1 VHQAEI
7 ARVFEADG
15 PFTSLYLD
23 TEGDVEQAA
32 DRVALRWK
40 NLRGSMLAA
49 GVPEGTV
56 AAIDPLV
63 EGSHMAG
70 ATLAVIAAVDGPRY
84 AANLPDPP
92 PRDTLLRHG
101 ALPDVLPLLAAA
113 QAAVPHLAVLTDRT
127 GADMAARGVADGE
140 ARAERVEGRVTPHLH
155 KPQAGGWSQPRFHHR
170 AEAIWE
176 SNASEV
182 ADALARL
189 VDQVRPRFVAAAGD
203 VRALQLLREQAPKR
217 VRELLTVVGGEYGSL
232 EAVFAEADKLAA
244 ATVEADNRA
253 LLDRLAEELG
263 QAADP
268 GAERGDRAVG
278 GAPAPAAER
287 GTRAVEG
294 AGATLAAL
302 ARGQVATLLLTGL
315 FLDDRR
321 TAWFGPAPTDVAA
334 DREAL
339 AGLGVPGPVEGRL
352 VDVAVRAAL
361 GTGAEV
367 RVLDPADE
375 TRPAA
380 DRGATHDAP
389 APPEHAPAEGLGALL
404 RFPLGP

>member
-15 PFTSLYLD
+15 PFTSVYLD

-101 ALPDVLPLLAAA
+101 ALPDVVPLLAAA
-113 QAAVPHLAVLTDRT
+113 QAAVPHVAVLTDRT
-127 GADMAARGVADGE
+127 GADMAARGVADE
-140 ARAERVEGRVTPHLH
+140 AARAERVEGRVTPHLH
-155 KPQAGGWSQPRFHHR
+155 KPQAGGWSQPRYHHR

-176 SNASEV
+176 SNAAEV

-217 VRELLTVVGGEYGSL
+217 VRELLTVVGGELGSL

-253 LLDRLAEELG
+253 LLDRFATERG
-263 QAADP
+263 QVAT
-268 GAERGDRAVG
+268 GAEGGD
-278 GAPAPAAER
+278 
-287 GTRAVEG
+287 RAVEG
-294 AGATLAAL
+294 AAATLAAL

-334 DREAL
+334 DRDAL
-339 AGLGVPGPVEGRL
+339 VDLGVPGPVEGRL

-375 TRPAA
+375 TRPAEG
-380 DRGATHDAP
+380 RGTTHDAP
-389 APPEHAPAEGLGALL
+389 APPAHAPGQGLGALL

>member
-7 ARVFEADG
+7 ARVFQADG
-15 PFTSLYLD
+15 PFTSVYMD

-32 DRVALRWK
+32 ELVALRWK

-70 ATLAVIAAVDGPRY
+70 ATLAVIAAVDRPLY
-84 AANLPDPP
+84 SANLPDPP
-92 PRDTLLRHG
+92 PRETLLRHG

-113 QAAVPHLAVLTDRT
+113 QAAVPHVAVLTDRT
-127 GADMAARGVADGE
+127 GADMAARGVADEE

-217 VRELLTVVGGEYGSL
+217 VRELLTVVGGEHGSL
-232 EAVFAEADKLAA
+232 EAVFAEADKLVA
-244 ATVEADNRA
+244 ATVEADGRA
-253 LLDRLAEELG
+253 VLERFAEELG
-263 QAADP
+263 QAAAGGEAGGLAVQ
-268 GAERGDRAVG
+268 GAA
-278 GAPAPAAER
+278 
-287 GTRAVEG
+287 
-294 AGATLAAL
+294 ATLDAL
-302 ARGQVATLLLTGL
+302 GRGQVATLLLTGL
-315 FLDDRR
+315 FLDDQR

-334 DREAL
+334 DRDAL
-339 AGLGVPGPVEGRL
+339 VGLGVPAPAEGRL

-367 RVLDPADE
+367 RILDPADE
-375 TRPAA
+375 TRSAE
-380 DRGATHDAP
+380 DRGTTHDAP
-389 APPEHAPAEGLGALL
+389 APPEHAPGEGLGALL

>member
-1 VHQAEI
+1 MHQAEI

-15 PFTSLYLD
+15 PFTSVYLD

-49 GVPEGTV
+49 GVPGATV

-63 EGSHMAG
+63 GGSHMAG

-84 AANLPDPP
+84 AASLPDPP

-101 ALPDVLPLLAAA
+101 ALPDVVPLLAAA
-113 QAAVPHLAVLTDRT
+113 QAAVPHVAVLTDRT
-127 GADMAARGVADGE
+127 GADMAARGVADE
-140 ARAERVEGRVTPHLH
+140 AARAERVEGRVTPHLH
-155 KPQAGGWSQPRFHHR
+155 KSQAGGWSQPRFHHR

-217 VRELLTVVGGEYGSL
+217 VRELLCVVGGELGAL
-232 EAVFAEADKLAA
+232 EGVFAEADKLAA

-253 LLDRLAEELG
+253 LLDRFAEELG
-263 QAADP
+263 QAAT
-268 GAERGDRAVG
+268 GAEG
-278 GAPAPAAER
+278 GAQ
-287 GTRAVEG
+287 AVEG
-294 AGATLAAL
+294 AAATLAAL

-334 DREAL
+334 DRDAL
-339 AGLGVPGPVEGRL
+339 ADLGVPGPVEGRL

-375 TRPAA
+375 TRPAEG
-380 DRGATHDAP
+380 RGATHDAP
-389 APPEHAPAEGLGALL
+389 APPAHAPGEGLGALL

>member
-15 PFTSLYLD
+15 PFTSVYLD

-32 DRVALRWK
+32 DRAALRWK

-49 GVPEGTV
+49 GVPEATV

-63 EGSHMAG
+63 GGSHMAG

-84 AANLPDPP
+84 AASLPDPP

-101 ALPDVLPLLAAA
+101 ALPDVVPLLAAA
-113 QAAVPHLAVLTDRT
+113 QAAVPHVAVLTDRT
-127 GADMAARGVADGE
+127 GADMAARGVADE
-140 ARAERVEGRVTPHLH
+140 AARAERVEGRVTPHLH

-189 VDQVRPRFVAAAGD
+189 ADQVRPRFVAAAGD

-217 VRELLTVVGGEYGSL
+217 VRELLKVVGGEYASL
-232 EAVFAEADKLAA
+232 DAVFAEADKLVAA
-244 ATVEADNRA
+244 VVEADNRA
-253 LLDRLAEELG
+253 VLDRFAEELG
-263 QAADP
+263 QAAAL
-268 GAERGDRAVG
+268 GADG
-278 GAPAPAAER
+278 G
-287 GTRAVEG
+287 GLAVEG
-294 AGATLAAL
+294 AAATLAAL
-302 ARGQVATLLLTGL
+302 GRSQVATLLLTGL
-315 FLDDRR
+315 FLDDQR
-321 TAWFGPAPTDVAA
+321 TAWFGPAPTDAAA
-334 DREAL
+334 DRDAL
-339 AGLGVPGPVEGRL
+339 VGLGVSDPVEGRL

-361 GTGAEV
+361 GTGAGV
-367 RVLDPADE
+367 RVLEPAD
-375 TRPAA
+375 RS
-380 DRGATHDAP
+380 H
-389 APPEHAPAEGLGALL
+389 HAPGEGLGALL
-404 RFPLGP
+404 RFPLGS